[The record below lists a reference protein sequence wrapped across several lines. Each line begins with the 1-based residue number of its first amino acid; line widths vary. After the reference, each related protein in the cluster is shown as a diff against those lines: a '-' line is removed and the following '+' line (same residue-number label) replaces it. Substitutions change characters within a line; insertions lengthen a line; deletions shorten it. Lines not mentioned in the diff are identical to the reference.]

1 MTTATAF
8 RTLIPVSLAFAL
20 LAGCTWVK
28 VSPEAEKVTVLPAD
42 RVSHCQRVGVVS
54 SNVKATVAGIGRNA
68 NKVRDELDNLARQ
81 QAVAIGANTL
91 VRTAIVNGQ
100 GTYTAYHCP

>member
-1 MTTATAF
+1 MHTTATF
-8 RTLIPVSLAFAL
+8 RPLLMGAALTAL

-28 VSPEAEKVTVLPAD
+28 VSPEAEKVVVMPAD
-42 RVSHCQRVGVVS
+42 RVAGCHKIGVVS
-54 SNVKATVAGIGRNA
+54 STVKATIAGVGRNA

-81 QAVAIGANTL
+81 QAVAIGANTI
-91 VRTAIVNGQ
+91 VRNSIVNGV